1 MSTFHH
7 PRSTPRRRR
16 PLLGFTL
23 IEAAIVTAIVGFG
36 IVGMLQLIAAG
47 SMANTE
53 STEVSTAMGLASNIH
68 EMATGVPYGSML
80 SKFKS
85 YTKAPPVDTKENTIN
100 ELPNWAQIV
109 TFQYVDPNNITLV
122 VPDSQA
128 PATGRLTVTIT
139 HRNRLIYT
147 TSWLVTAATWP

>member
-1 MSTFHH
+1 MRTFQHH
-7 PRSTPRRRR
+7 RPALRRR
-16 PLLGFTL
+16 PFGFTL

-68 EMATGVPYGSML
+68 EMAVSVPYASML
-80 SKFKS
+80 TKFKN
-85 YTKAPPVDTKENTIN
+85 YTKSPPVDTKENTIN
-100 ELPNWAQIV
+100 ELPNWAQV
-109 TFQYVDPNNITLV
+109 VKFEYVDPNNITLV
-122 VPDSQA
+122 VPDATA
-128 PATGRLTVTIT
+128 PATGRMTVTIT

-147 TSWLVTAATWP
+147 TSWLVTAANWP